1 MQTNNKDRGNK
12 MKINITAIGK
22 FEYLNNGDEKID
34 LEIDLLELHN
44 SDFTLNQV
52 ITEKFEDLNEE
63 GCSCSFNEGNNHCD
77 CEGYGYAN

>member
-1 MQTNNKDRGNK
+1 

-44 SDFTLNQV
+44 SDFTLDQV
-52 ITEKFEDLNEE
+52 ITEKFKGLEN
-63 GCSCSFNEGNNHCD
+63 
-77 CEGYGYAN
+77 A